1 MSTPS
6 TSQNLKEE
14 FNATIKFP
22 AGDFVFKAN
31 KIGIEKSVDSSG
43 SECWVL
49 KAFQDTYK
57 DPAIKSGL
65 ADEIFSIQLT
75 IAGETSANNQP
86 FQPGTRP
93 PILTKNSG
101 NLFKIVVI
109 KPDNGKPTDT
119 IEYHIGKSGSTTYL
133 WNKEKTCITGAFS
146 LLVENAQEEPFQLF
160 GSFNLLNRG
169 NHSI

>member
-6 TSQNLKEE
+6 TSQNFKEE

-22 AGDFVFKAN
+22 AGDFAFKAN
-31 KIGIEKSVDSSG
+31 KIGIENSVDSSG
-43 SECWVL
+43 SEYWTL

-75 IAGETSANNQP
+75 IAGETYADGQP
-86 FQPGTRP
+86 LQPGTAP
-93 PILTKNSG
+93 PKPTINSG

-109 KPDNGKPTDT
+109 KPVNGKPTDK
-119 IEYHIGKSGSTTYL
+119 IVHHLGKSGRISYL
-133 WNKEKTCITGAFS
+133 WDKHRTFITGVFS

-160 GSFNLLNRG
+160 GNFNLLNRG
-169 NHSI
+169 QHLI